1 MTVERISFRGVESM
15 PQIKSQETPM
25 TKAPE
30 KDEEKSNAA
39 KYMIGATALA
49 GVVALGVAGYKGKLG
64 KGIQKFLGGAE
75 KSVEKEG
82 SKAAGAASGTAG
94 EKIEKY
100 TTQEL
105 EKLSSKQIKDLSP
118 EEFEKAL
125 NTIFPDDEPVL
136 AEVLGKLS
144 KKIPQDEQT
153 VTLGKFLHKFEV
165 LHRYARMQVGT
176 DGMKKLLGTN
186 SPLYK
191 KLNELKI
198 GDIVD
203 AIPDKFSNELAQNK
217 LNFLKMFDKEK
228 PLVDLIKSTGE
239 EIPKELDFNKSLLEH
254 LDLIVDMVS

>member
-15 PQIKSQETPM
+15 PQIKSQETPI

-75 KSVEKEG
+75 KEG
-82 SKAAGAASGTAG
+82 STAVETASEEAGA
-94 EKIEKY
+94 KIKKY
-100 TTQEL
+100 TAKEL

-136 AEVLGKLS
+136 AEVFGKLS
-144 KKIPQDEQT
+144 KKIPLDEQT
-153 VTLGKFLHKFEV
+153 ATLGKFLHKFEV

-191 KLNELKI
+191 KLNELKV

-217 LNFLKMFDKEK
+217 LDFLKMFDKEK
-228 PLVDLIKSTGE
+228 PLVDFIKSTGE
-239 EIPKELDFNKSLLEH
+239 TIPKEVDFNKSLLEH
-254 LDLIVDMVS
+254 LDLIMDMVS